1 VSTQACGMP
10 ISYAMARR
18 LPPMVDVVGSEAYRG
33 CMQHAAAAGDAV
45 HLAFTCIADPV
56 SQVGW
61 ELLLVGE
68 R

>member
-1 VSTQACGMP
+1 
-10 ISYAMARR
+10 
-18 LPPMVDVVGSEAYRG
+18 MVDVVGSEAYRG